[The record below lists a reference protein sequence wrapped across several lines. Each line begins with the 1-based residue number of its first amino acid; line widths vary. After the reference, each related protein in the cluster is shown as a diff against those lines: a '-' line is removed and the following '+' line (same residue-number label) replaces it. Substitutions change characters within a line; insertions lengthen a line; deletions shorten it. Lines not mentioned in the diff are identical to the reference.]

1 MLTILLD
8 SLTEAQELQT
18 EISEPLQDNDF
29 DDNNDDD
36 ELMSQ
41 ANGLIR
47 LREDTGA
54 LTPSQSRLHRK
65 SCDDIARFTEESL
78 HSFGFTQPFR
88 DQNTF
93 EARRSVVSRSF
104 DFMKK
109 LRDKLDT
116 VKLESV
122 NETSQPSEDPLMM
135 EDIADIKR
143 PAFETSTSPR
153 SRRTQTAFDPIDTHV
168 ALVAMMANRR
178 ASIDTDLMPLSAK
191 PGQNHAVHPPT
202 RFLPQNQGIVTT
214 NEDGKILLFNDMAS
228 LCFGYDKSY
237 VGQSILNVFESSSK
251 DRLRLLLN
259 ARSSEIKQL
268 NTEQDRGTVLICGKV
283 VCGTFFTKFA
293 NFKPIPSLLTITSL
307 WTYSYL
313 SLNETVRNQLLRC
326 GSSRSETSLEQPYIS
341 GYLKRLQKVWLL

>member
-1 MLTILLD
+1 
-8 SLTEAQELQT
+8 
-18 EISEPLQDNDF
+18 
-29 DDNNDDD
+29 
-36 ELMSQ
+36 
-41 ANGLIR
+41 
-47 LREDTGA
+47 
-54 LTPSQSRLHRK
+54 
-65 SCDDIARFTEESL
+65 
-78 HSFGFTQPFR
+78 
-88 DQNTF
+88 
-93 EARRSVVSRSF
+93 
-104 DFMKK
+104 
-109 LRDKLDT
+109 
-116 VKLESV
+116 
-122 NETSQPSEDPLMM
+122 MM

-283 VCGTFFTKFA
+283 VCGTSSQ
-293 NFKPIPSLLTITSL
+293 NLQMSSQSL
-307 WTYSYL
+307 
-313 SLNETVRNQLLRC
+313 
-326 GSSRSETSLEQPYIS
+326 PF
-341 GYLKRLQKVWLL
+341 